1 MNSELQLIVSPKESE
16 KRELLLLIIAQ
27 KLSINKNRIT
37 GYRILRKS
45 IDSRSKKVKVNLLLS
60 VYWDEPIPPFS
71 ISIPEYQNVSKN
83 KSVIIVGSGPAGLF
97 TALELIK
104 LGIKPIILE
113 RGKDVRERRKDIV
126 ALNKNLSFDTNS
138 NYCFGEGGAGTFS
151 DGKLYTRSKKKGHV
165 KSVLETFYLH
175 GAKEN
180 ILYESHPH
188 IGSDRLPKIISNIR
202 KTIIKYGGKI
212 LFNKRVNS
220 LIKEQ
225 NRVVGCTTSDGIE
238 YRSKAVILATGHSAR
253 DIYKMLY
260 DQGIELEIKGFAMG
274 VRVEHP
280 QKLIDSIQYH
290 TNKKSEYLPSATY
303 SLVTQ
308 VDKRGV
314 YSFCMCPGGYI
325 VPAGSDSNEIVVN
338 GMSAS
343 KRNSPY
349 ANSGIVVEIRPEDI
363 PQEFQKYGAL
373 AGLKYQEHL
382 ETLAITNN
390 GGKGFT
396 APAQRLVDFVN
407 NRLSDTLPQCSYY
420 PGLISSPLHFWLPN
434 NIREKLQKAFIL
446 FNNKMKGYL
455 TNEAVVVGVET
466 RSSSPIRIPR
476 NRETFQHINT
486 KGLFL
491 VGEGAGYAGGIT
503 SSAVDGINC
512 AIKVA
517 KIIKNNE
524 NG

>member
-1 MNSELQLIVSPKESE
+1 MNTELQLIISPKESAE
-16 KRELLLLIIAQ
+16 ENLLLSIISNQ
-27 KLSINKNRIT
+27 LSIEKDRIT
-37 GYRILRKS
+37 GYRIVRKS
-45 IDSRSKKVKVNLLLS
+45 IDSRSKKVKINLLLS
-60 VYWDEPIPPFS
+60 VYWDEPIPNLS
-71 ISIPEYQNVSKN
+71 ITEPNYQDVSKS

-97 TALELIK
+97 AGLELIK

-113 RGKDVRERRKDIV
+113 RGKNVKERRKDIV
-126 ALNKNLSFDTNS
+126 ALEKNKSFDTNS

-165 KSVLETFYLH
+165 KTVLETFYLH

-188 IGSDRLPKIISNIR
+188 IGSDLLPKIVSNMR
-202 KTIIKYGGKI
+202 ETIIKYGGKV
-212 LFNKRVNS
+212 LFNKKVTS
-220 LIKEQ
+220 LIIEE
-225 NRVVGCTTSDGIE
+225 NEVVGCHTSDGAE

-253 DIYKMLY
+253 DIYTMLNK
-260 DQGIELEIKGFAMG
+260 QGIVMEAKGFAMG
-274 VRVEHP
+274 IRIEHP
-280 QKLIDSIQYH
+280 QELINSIQYH
-290 TNKKSEYLPSATY
+290 TKKKSKYLPSATY

-325 VPAGSDSNEIVVN
+325 VPAGSASNEIVVN

-363 PQEFQKYGAL
+363 SQEFQKEGAM
-373 AGLKYQEHL
+373 AGLKFQEYL
-382 ETLAITNN
+382 ETLALRNN

-407 NRLSDTLPQCSYY
+407 NRLSDTLPQCSYR
-420 PGLISSPLHFWLPN
+420 PGLISSPLHFWLPD
-434 NIREKLQKAFIL
+434 IIKEKLQKAFVL
-446 FNNKMKGYL
+446 FNRKMRGYL
-455 TNEAVVVGVET
+455 TNEAVIVGVET

-476 NRETFQHINT
+476 NRETFQHIHT

-491 VGEGAGYAGGIT
+491 AGEGAGYAGGIT

-512 AIKVA
+512 AQKVA
-517 KIIKNNE
+517 EIIQNS
-524 NG
+524 